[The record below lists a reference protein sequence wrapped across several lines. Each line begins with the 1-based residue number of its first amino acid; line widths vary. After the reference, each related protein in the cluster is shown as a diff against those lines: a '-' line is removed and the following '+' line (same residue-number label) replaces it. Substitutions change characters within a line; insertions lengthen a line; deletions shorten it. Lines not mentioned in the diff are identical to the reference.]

1 MPKVKQLSVSVKHQ
15 PGSLAR
21 VASILGRAKVNVV
34 AFLTGATGDDG
45 FVKLVVDDVNKAKKS
60 LDREGFSCTEEAVLL
75 IEIPNKP
82 GTLGEFAGKLAAR
95 NINITSGYATTVS
108 GTKKASLVLAVSDLG
123 KAVRIR

>member
-1 MPKVKQLSVSVKHQ
+1 MPKVKQLSVSVKNQ

-21 VASILGRAKVNVV
+21 VASILGNAKVNVV
-34 AFLTGATGDDG
+34 AFLTGATGDAG

-60 LDREGFSCTEEAVLL
+60 LNREGFSCTEEAVLL

-95 NINITSGYATTVS
+95 KVNITSGYATTVS
-108 GTKKASLVLAVSDLG
+108 GTKKACLVLAVSDLG